1 MSEAKRKRME
11 PPGWWKR
18 WRPLRWL
25 AALIVLVALVTGI
38 KSLFA
43 PHDDAWVNVE
53 APAPV
58 EPAAVAPTEASA
70 AEIPQAAVAPA
81 ADIAQEPDPAPAA
94 AAAPAVAATPV
105 VPAAVTA
112 PAAAAAEKSE
122 AVAAIPVQSPP
133 ATVGAD
139 TAVFEEEEEAQPP
152 PTLDEKAY
160 TAIAPNRVMLMGM
173 FKSYS
178 GVDEI
183 HRQLSAKG
191 EEPTLQSNH
200 APKRAGIPPRELD
213 VLRKKPYRHL
223 GVDGTLEL
231 QFFNDR
237 LYQAEFEPDDA
248 DAYSVAVRKALP
260 QLKRAKSGRS
270 ELRDGPLR
278 IASSVDLAVSD
289 VGQSLRTRP
298 FVLWQD
304 VRLVQQR
311 DAWDYRYAQKAVE

>member
-25 AALIVLVALVTGI
+25 AAAIVLVALVTTI
-38 KSLFA
+38 KSLFT

-53 APAPV
+53 TPAPADAATVVTPTAPAPEASAPAADTAQEPAADAAPAV
-58 EPAAVAPTEASA
+58 PAAVA
-70 AEIPQAAVAPA
+70 AVPA
-81 ADIAQEPDPAPAA
+81 APVV
-94 AAAPAVAATPV
+94 AAAP
-105 VPAAVTA
+105 
-112 PAAAAAEKSE
+112 EKVE
-122 AVAAIPVQSPP
+122 AVAAIPVPPP
-133 ATVGAD
+133 APTTAAAETVI
-139 TAVFEEEEEAQPP
+139 FEEEEEAPP
-152 PTLDEKAY
+152 PATLDEKAY
-160 TAIAPNRVMLMGM
+160 TAIAPNRVMLMGV

-191 EEPTLQSNH
+191 EEPALQSNH
-200 APKRAGIPPRELD
+200 APKRPGIPPRELD

-223 GVDGTLEL
+223 GVNGTLEL

-248 DAYSVAVRKALP
+248 DSYRVAVRKSLP

-270 ELRDGPLR
+270 ELRDGTLR
-278 IASSVDLAVSD
+278 IASSVELAVSD